1 MGRLGAQYLGTAG
14 YFINNRFF
22 AFPVQPNSTGKE
34 LAALVNTSLSKV
46 YGESRVVTT
55 GLYAVWTGAA

>member
-1 MGRLGAQYLGTAG
+1 MGKLGAQYLGKAG
-14 YFINNRFF
+14 RYDNRFF

-34 LAALVNTSLSKV
+34 LTALVNTGLSKV